1 MINPLID
8 KIKQRQNEIEKS
20 LAAGSPLNWETYQ
33 RMVGE
38 YTGLQYAIDVING
51 LLDEERNQE

>member
-1 MINPLID
+1 MLDQLIHRV
-8 KIKQRQNEIEKS
+8 KLKQAEIQMA

-38 YTGLQYAIDVING
+38 HMGLQSCMDMIDQM
-51 LLDEERNQE
+51 LDEDKNQD